1 MSDTPDPGSEAS
13 LAGEYVLG
21 TLDLAEAEAAR
32 QRLLTDP
39 DFAAEVGFWERR
51 LAPLALLIP
60 AVAPPA
66 NLWFRIEDSTGGAG
80 AALPAAATAAPRPAN
95 DNRLAFWRVGTFAG
109 VAIAAGLAA
118 FIALQSPPPL
128 PPPPAQP
135 VLAVLTPYS
144 TPTPVLV
151 AVAGPNGSITVRPT
165 AAIAV
170 PTDRDLELW
179 ALAAGAKVPAPL
191 GVIPQAGKTVP
202 PGIAAG
208 TTLLVSLEP
217 KGGSPTG
224 LPTGP
229 VLYAGKL
236 QKFD

>member
-1 MSDTPDPGSEAS
+1 MSDTLDPGPEAS

-32 QRLLTDP
+32 QRLQTDAA
-39 DFAAEVGFWERR
+39 FASEVGFWERR

-60 AVAPPA
+60 AVTPPA
-66 NLWFRIEDSTGGAG
+66 TLWFRIEDSTAGAG
-80 AALPAAATAAPRPAN
+80 TPAQAAVPATPRPAN
-95 DNRLAFWRVGTFAG
+95 DNRLAFWRIGTFAG
-109 VAIAAGLAA
+109 LAVAAGLAA
-118 FIALQSPPPL
+118 FIALQ
-128 PPPPAQP
+128 PPPAPPPQP

-151 AVAGPNGSITVRPT
+151 AVAGPNGGITLRPT

-170 PTDRDLELW
+170 PSDRDLELW

-202 PGIAAG
+202 PGIAPG

>member
-1 MSDTPDPGSEAS
+1 MSDTDPGPDAT
-13 LAGEYVLG
+13 LAAEYVLG
-21 TLDLAEAEAAR
+21 TLELAEAEAAAL
-32 QRLLTDP
+32 RLQSDAA
-39 DFAAEVGFWERR
+39 FAAEVAFWESR
-51 LAPLALLIP
+51 LAPLALLAP

-66 NLWFRIEDSTGGAG
+66 TLWTRIEDSTGGVPAEP
-80 AALPAAATAAPRPAN
+80 AREQPALPGAAN
-95 DNRLAFWRVGTFAG
+95 DNRVVWWRAGTFAG
-109 VAIAAGLAA
+109 LALAAGLAA
-118 FIALQSPPPL
+118 FIALR
-128 PPPPAQP
+128 PPPAPP
-135 VLAVLTPYS
+135 VLAVLTPYA

-151 AVAGPNGSITVRPT
+151 AVAGPDGAITLRPT

-170 PTDRDLELW
+170 PSDRDLELW

-191 GVIPQAGKTVP
+191 GVIPRAGKTVP
-202 PGIAAG
+202 PGVVPG

-236 QKFD
+236 ETY

>member
-1 MSDTPDPGSEAS
+1 MSDAPDPGPEVS

-21 TLDLAEAEAAR
+21 TLDLDEAEAAR
-32 QRLLTDP
+32 ARQLTDP
-39 DFAAEVGFWERR
+39 AFAAEIRFWEAR

-80 AALPAAATAAPRPAN
+80 AAKHAAAPAVPRPAN

-109 VAIAAGLAA
+109 LAIAAGLAA
-118 FIALQSPPPL
+118 FIAMQP

-151 AVAGPNGSITVRPT
+151 AVAGPNGSITLRPT

-170 PTDRDLELW
+170 PSDRDLELW